1 MSTVAT
7 TTTTI
12 SEEHVHIHNS
22 TPSFIG
28 LVRGEFFKVFR
39 QWTTWI
45 LLVLL
50 LGVIILPYI
59 IEFTVPNVKT
69 NIQTDSL
76 HFFYNILSVG
86 LSIVRVFTGIFLLVI
101 TARIVGLEYQLGT
114 IRVLLSRGVGRLQ
127 LLFAKLLTVAIIAL
141 ILLVI
146 GLVLNYLL
154 TLILVAGVTGN
165 LNAYSALNSQFW
177 SDAWTYVLTI
187 LLNMAVTILL
197 AVAASVVGR
206 SLSFG
211 LSAAL
216 IFFPIDNIGTIIMQ
230 LAYRVTHNDFWLS
243 ATAYFLGPNLNTM
256 PTAISGKLESIGA
269 SPIFIPASPA
279 GQSHGIQVD
288 GTHTIVVAVVYGVIF
303 AAVAIFLTWR
313 RDVME

>member
-1 MSTVAT
+1 
-7 TTTTI
+7 
-12 SEEHVHIHNS
+12 
-22 TPSFIG
+22 
-28 LVRGEFFKVFR
+28 VRGEFFKVFR

-86 LSIVRVFTGIFLLVI
+86 LSIVRVFTGMFLLIVA
-101 TARIVGLEYQLGT
+101 ARVVGLEYQLGT

-127 LLFAKLLTVAIIAL
+127 LLFAKILTVTIIAL

-154 TLILVAGVTGN
+154 TLLLVAVVTGN

-177 SDAWTYVLTI
+177 LDAWTFVLTI
-187 LLNMAVTILL
+187 LFIALNDWEPARESTLTWLRIEDFRVEFGADREQGQRHRKEDCTRVVQYDFQSFGARLSH
-197 AVAASVVGR
+197 AVA
-206 SLSFG
+206 
-211 LSAAL
+211 
-216 IFFPIDNIGTIIMQ
+216 NI
-230 LAYRVTHNDFWLS
+230 V
-243 ATAYFLGPNLNTM
+243 
-256 PTAISGKLESIGA
+256 E
-269 SPIFIPASPA
+269 
-279 GQSHGIQVD
+279 
-288 GTHTIVVAVVYGVIF
+288 
-303 AAVAIFLTWR
+303 
-313 RDVME
+313 

>member
-1 MSTVAT
+1 MT
-7 TTTTI
+7 TTPAA
-12 SEEHVHIHNS
+12 SKEHLHLHDS
-22 TPSFIG
+22 TPSFFG
-28 LVRGEFFKVFR
+28 LVRGEFFKILR

-59 IEFTVPNVKT
+59 IEFTVPNVKG
-69 NIQTDSL
+69 NIQTDPL
-76 HFFYNILSVG
+76 HFFYDILSVG
-86 LSIVRVFTGIFLLVI
+86 LSIVRVFSGIYLLI
-101 TARIVGLEYQLGT
+101 LAARVVGLEYQLGT

-127 LLFAKLLTVAIIAL
+127 LLFAKLLTLAIIAL
-141 ILLVI
+141 VLLVI

-154 TLILVAGVTGN
+154 TTILVAGVTGN

-177 SDAWTYVLTI
+177 LDAWTYVLTI

-197 AVAASVVGR
+197 AVAVAVVGR

-230 LAYRVTHNDFWLS
+230 LAYRVT
-243 ATAYFLGPNLNTM
+243 P
-256 PTAISGKLESIGA
+256 AISG
-269 SPIFIPASPA
+269 
-279 GQSHGIQVD
+279 
-288 GTHTIVVAVVYGVIF
+288 
-303 AAVAIFLTWR
+303 
-313 RDVME
+313 

>member
-1 MSTVAT
+1 LSTIAT
-7 TTTTI
+7 TTPAA
-12 SEEHVHIHNS
+12 SQEHLHIHNA
-22 TPSFIG
+22 TPSFFG

-86 LSIVRVFTGIFLLVI
+86 LSIVRVFTGMFLLIVA
-101 TARIVGLEYQLGT
+101 ARVVGLEYQLGT

-127 LLFAKLLTVAIIAL
+127 LLFAKILTVTIIAL

-154 TLILVAGVTGN
+154 TLLLVAVVTGN

-197 AVAASVVGR
+197 GVAAAVVGR

-256 PTAISGKLESIGA
+256 PGAISGKLQSIGA
-269 SPIFIPASPA
+269 SPLFLTDPA
-279 GQSHGIQVD
+279 GKSHGIQVD
-288 GTHTIVVAVVYGVIF
+288 GTHTLVVAVVYGVIF